1 MIPRPT
7 YHYKTSIELVFN
19 NYHREI
25 DLTLVC
31 EIWGGE
37 VEVTGVV
44 IDDPAANKSRYIQAL
59 VEDIYQNFD
68 FDHLQDAI
76 LSEAIADREADR
88 IDRIMDD
95 MKSPELEPVR

>member
-7 YHYKTSIELVFN
+7 YEYKTSIEVVFN

-68 FDHLQDAI
+68 FEHLQDDI

-88 IDRIMDD
+88 VDRLMDEYKHGD
-95 MKSPELEPVR
+95 WEPLR